1 MTQVVDP
8 INVRSLGTDILLPS
22 IVFGMLLFVYIYYHY
37 VFRILRSVELY

>member
-8 INVRSLGTDILLPS
+8 ISIRFLGTDIVLSS
-22 IVFGMLLFVYIYYHY
+22 IVFGMLLCVYIYHC